1 MFFDGITI
9 GICACLALLAVISLL
24 ADTFSKKIPTC
35 EDKIET
41 GQGRPVSVIVISD
54 NNARELQSGL
64 QAFLSQD
71 YPAGYEVIVVVD
83 KDEDGTGDVLKAY
96 GNVENLYT
104 TFVPDSSRYMSRR
117 KLAVTLGV
125 KAAKHELV
133 ILTDA
138 TCRPLSSKWIGT
150 MVSSCTNGVDM
161 VLGYSNYEE
170 GIEHSKMFFRFHREY
185 ALFREAVFGTAYGMA
200 GNNLMFKKSMF
211 MSGNGFQGNL
221 KYLRGEYDFLVN
233 KYASKGNVAV
243 AVNADAY
250 VVETVPSKKAWH
262 DRNVFYVE
270 TRKHLR
276 RSFRHRMNF
285 CIDMFS
291 LHACFLASLGSML
304 FAVVSSRWIVL
315 VLSILALCVMFFS
328 RIYHAK
334 HAMRVFNVS
343 VPLWKVVP
351 FELGIVWHD
360 LKYMII
366 HKFADKYEFISHKS

>member
-1 MFFDGITI
+1 MFVDSVTLIV
-9 GICACLALLAVISLL
+9 CAVLLVLAVLSVLF
-24 ADTFSKKIPTC
+24 DTFFRKLSAGGLGGGGC
-35 EDKIET
+35 DK
-41 GQGRPVSVIVISD
+41 RPVSVIIVAD
-54 NNARELQSGL
+54 NNARELGSNL
-64 QAFLSQD
+64 PTFLSQD
-71 YPAGYEVIVVVD
+71 YPEGYEVIVVVV
-83 KDEDGTGDVLKAY
+83 KDEDGTGDVLKAFK
-96 GNVENLYT
+96 GVPNLYT
-104 TFVPDSSRYMSRR
+104 TFVPETSRYMSVR

-125 KAAKHELV
+125 KAAKNEWVL
-133 ILTDA
+133 LTDA
-138 TCRPLSSKWIGT
+138 TCCPVSDKWIDCMSSYCGGNVN
-150 MVSSCTNGVDM
+150 MVI
-161 VLGYSNYEE
+161 GYGNYSDEA
-170 GIEHSKMFFRFHREY
+170 GFFKMFCRLHREY
-185 ALFREAVFGTAYGMA
+185 ALLQEACSGMAYGTA
-200 GNNLMFKKSMF
+200 GNNLMFRKSMF
-211 MSGNGFQGNL
+211 MTGNGFQGNL

-328 RIYHAK
+328 RICHAK

-343 VPLWKVVP
+343 MPLWKVVP